1 MLKRFTLVIL
11 AHPMIGWNSSAT
23 CHDQSARSLRSE
35 GASVRRHLIICLDGV
50 GFSTLQKM
58 YDQGQ
63 FRVFQPPARL
73 IAPFPTLTNPA
84 VIEILQPLGAP
95 EARGYEDYYY
105 DPTSDRMRGGFFA
118 RFRRKTFIEG
128 TFRELFDYH
137 PSGVTM
143 TLEYAVPPVS
153 PWLDARLTLMKIRR
167 KFEKSTA
174 STFIAYLGSTDPLAH
189 IGGEWL
195 LRNFLATLDKT
206 CQQLIRKANGQVD
219 ITLFSDHGNHFT
231 RYRKVNLKPELERLG
246 FRLDSGMKDERSVV
260 QPRYGL
266 VGCAVLYTREA
277 YEQHVAVAA
286 ARTPGVDLAAYKQHD
301 TVYLVARSGRA
312 RIVHRDGY
320 YSYVTDVGDP
330 LQLNPIIA
338 ELQRQG
344 RVRADG
350 FIADADLFEATH
362 AHIYPDAVRRLW
374 EGLTNHVEHPASVLV
389 SFEDGYY
396 DGSALLDVVA
406 VLRATHGNLRR
417 EQSSGILLTTKRRLP
432 EAVRAAD
439 AWSLL
444 NEQSEITL
452 NDER

>member
-1 MLKRFTLVIL
+1 MFVIL
-11 AHPMIGWNSSAT
+11 FHLMIGSNSSAT
-23 CHDQSARSLRSE
+23 SHVQPTYLSLETTAVS
-35 GASVRRHLIICLDGV
+35 GKRHLIICLDGV
-50 GFSTLQKM
+50 GFSTIQKM
-58 YDQGQ
+58 YEQGR
-63 FRVFQPPARL
+63 FRLFQPPAPL
-73 IAPFPTLTNPA
+73 IAPFPTLTNPG

-105 DPTSDRMRGGFFA
+105 DPVSDRMRGGFFA

-137 PSGVTM
+137 PSGITM
-143 TLEYAVPPVS
+143 TLEYAVPPMS

-167 KFEKSTA
+167 KFQRSTA
-174 STFIAYLGSTDPLAH
+174 PTFIAYLGSTDPLAH

-195 LRNFLATLDKT
+195 LRNFLGTLDKT
-206 CQQLIRKANGQVD
+206 CREIIQKANGQVD

-231 RYRKVNLKPELERLG
+231 RYRKVNLKPELERMG
-246 FRLDSGMKDERSVV
+246 FRLDEKLKDERSVV

-277 YEQHVAVAA
+277 YEQQVAVAA

-312 RIVHRDGY
+312 RIEHRDGY
-320 YSYVTDVGDP
+320 YGYFTDTGDP
-330 LQLNPIIA
+330 LQLKPILA
-338 ELQRQG
+338 ELEREG

-374 EGLTNHVEHPASVLV
+374 EGLTNHVEHTASVLV

-396 DGSALLDVVA
+396 DGNALLDVLA
-406 VLRATHGNLRR
+406 VMRATHGNLRR
-417 EQSSGILLTTKRRLP
+417 EQSYGILMTTRRQLP
-432 EAVRAAD
+432 KVVRAAD
-439 AWSLL
+439 VWPLL
-444 NEQSEITL
+444 NERSDMTH
-452 NDER
+452 NDQR